1 MLVRF
6 IDNNLVGETGEV
18 LQISF
23 EQLKEACLSSNIK
36 SLSIFD
42 IISDGVKN
50 CTGGY
55 IVIKGNHQKSI
66 LYNQLQE
73 AIYHDERYKL
83 QIEEK
88 NKKRI
93 QLKEAEQ
100 QEKQKNLGFLPDNPH
115 IAHRRKKRMRDF
127 YSGDKL
133 Y

>member
-6 IDNNLVGETGEV
+6 IGNNLVGETGEV

-23 EQLKEACLSSNIK
+23 EQLKEACLNSNIK

-55 IVIKGNHQKSI
+55 IVIKKNHQKST

-73 AIYHDERYKL
+73 AIYNDERYRL

-88 NKKRI
+88 NKKRA
-93 QLKEAEQ
+93 QLRDAEQ
-100 QEKQKNLGFLPDNPH
+100 QEKQKNPEFIPDNPY
-115 IAHRRKKRMRDF
+115 IIRRMKEKMRNF
-127 YSGDKL
+127 YL
-133 Y
+133 